1 MGLTEKLHPGT
12 RVEMVDWL
20 KTLNIDVNNIT
31 FEDASKV
38 ISTFEEKFGIV
49 KKPKK

>member
-1 MGLTEKLHPGT
+1 
-12 RVEMVDWL
+12 MVDWL

-31 FEDASKV
+31 FGDASTV
-38 ISTFEEKFGIV
+38 ISTFEEELGIV